1 MGHFA
6 RECPTKGK
14 GKGKGKAKGDSKGG
28 TKGGGKGKASNLD
41 GRGAKE
47 FTGKKA
53 KNPSAVPKPPA
64 SVKKDDK
71 FDKKITTEA
80 IVPVSTK
87 SRKGTGR
94 GKGATSSS
102 ALVPVGTTLAT
113 R

>member
-1 MGHFA
+1 MSG
-6 RECPTKGK
+6 RVKRRKEKK
-14 GKGKGKAKGDSKGG
+14 SKKRNRSGG
-28 TKGGGKGKASNLD
+28 RGGKGGGKGKASNLD

-53 KNPSAVPKPPA
+53 KNPTAVPKPPA
-64 SVKKDDK
+64 SVKKDVK

-94 GKGATSSS
+94 GKSATSSS
-102 ALVPVGTTLAT
+102 ALLPVRTTLAT